1 MAAEDTSGES
11 TLRFA
16 GRIAL
21 VTGASRGIGRATAE
35 RFAREGAT
43 VVVNYRRNAQAATE
57 TVDAITR
64 GGGRAV
70 DIAADLGDGE
80 AIAAMFAEVRQRFGA
95 LDFLVANAAATAFR
109 PLLDT
114 KPHHLERT
122 FAITVSGF
130 LRCVQEAV
138 PLMEGREG
146 AIVAVSGFDTEKTI
160 PGHGTLGAAKA
171 AMEVIVRYL
180 ASELAPKRLRVNAV
194 NPGYV
199 DTDSARFYAGPDF
212 RRRFEEEWIPSIPA
226 ARLATPQEIAAVIA
240 FLCSTDASYV
250 YGQTLLVDG
259 GLTLA

>member
-1 MAAEDTSGES
+1 MTSDHSSS
-11 TLRFA
+11 TRFS

-35 RFAREGAT
+35 RFACDGAT
-43 VVVNYRRNAQAATE
+43 VVVNYRRNAEAATE
-57 TVDAITR
+57 TVEAITR
-64 GGGRAV
+64 QGGRAV
-70 DIAADLGDGE
+70 AIAADLESGE
-80 AIAAMFAEVRQRFGA
+80 AIVAMFREVRERFGA

-109 PLLDT
+109 PLLET

-130 LRCVQEAV
+130 LRCVQEAA
-138 PLMEGREG
+138 PLMAGREA
-146 AIVAVSGFDTEKTI
+146 AIVAVSGFDTLRAI

-171 AMEVIVRYL
+171 AMETMVRYL
-180 ASELAPKRLRVNAV
+180 AAELASKGLRVNAV

-226 ARLATPQEIAAVIA
+226 RRLAAAEEIAGVIA
-240 FLCSTDASYV
+240 FLCSRDASYV

-259 GLTLA
+259 GLLLGRL